1 MSGVAYTAATAANAA
16 CGWPTLQVTVAD
28 VVHFPELL
36 SLSIISR
43 LGPRLAYARKRGV
56 KLLLP
61 SHARLLPDLSQDQWS
76 EHKLIPLDVWLTRED
91 KSVCKVMGLSLEDYT
106 R

>member
-1 MSGVAYTAATAANAA
+1 MS
-16 CGWPTLQVTVAD
+16 LQATVAD
-28 VVHFPELL
+28 VVHFPQLL
-36 SLSIISR
+36 SLSIVTR

-76 EHKLIPLDVWLTRED
+76 EHKIMPLDVWLTKSD
-91 KSVCKVMGLSLEDYT
+91 KFICKAMGLSLEDYT